1 MRSIK
6 KLVKSIKDKSLNPVE
21 VIESSL
27 KKITAEDKDVNSFVH
42 ISHDSLKEAK
52 NINTNPNNLE
62 LLGVP
67 ISIKDMICVKG
78 MPLTAC
84 SNILKNFIAPYSATL
99 IERLKA
105 AGAIIIGKNNCD
117 EFAMGSSN
125 ETSCFGS
132 VHNPWNAEYVAGG
145 SSGGSAASVSSG
157 FVSGSIGTDTGG
169 SVRQPS
175 SFCGAVGLK
184 PTYGRVSRYG
194 LIAFASSLDQAGPIS
209 NNVTDNALLAK
220 IISGY
225 DPKDPTTSDV
235 SVPNWDEQI
244 DTNVKGFT
252 VGLLETNDIHPEIK
266 AQLNR
271 VKDILKDLGCKFIEV
286 KLEHIKYAIPT
297 YYLICASEASSNLS
311 RYDGVRYGTRFDNSM
326 EFVENTRSERFGK
339 EVKLRILMG
348 AWALSSGYYDEYYAK
363 ACKVRTLIKKD
374 FKNCFNKCDVILSP
388 VTAGLA
394 FKQGAIKDKLER
406 YWNDFYTVPI
416 NLAGIPSISLP
427 VGVSKNNLPI
437 GVQLMSRHFDE
448 QTLFNFAKAIEDVCQ
463 FTPLQ

>member
-6 KLVKSIKDKSLNPVE
+6 KLVKSIKNNSLNPVE

-27 KKITAEDKDVNSFVH
+27 KKISTEDKNINSFVH

-52 NINTNPNNLE
+52 NINGKSNNLE

-67 ISIKDMICVKG
+67 ISIKDMICVRG
-78 MPLTAC
+78 MPVTAC
-84 SNILKNFIAPYSATL
+84 SNILKNFVAPYSATL

-105 AGAIIIGKNNCD
+105 AGAIIMGKNNCD

-132 VHNPWNAEYVAGG
+132 VHNPWNTEHVAGG

-175 SFCGAVGLK
+175 SFCGVVGLK

-244 DTNVKGFT
+244 DTNVEGLT

-266 AQLNR
+266 AQLNK

-311 RYDGVRYGTRFDNSM
+311 RYDGVRYGARFDNSM

-374 FKNCFNKCDVILSP
+374 FQNCFNKCDVILSP

-437 GVQLMSRHFDE
+437 GIQLMSRHFDE